1 MNRLIPSKTHICT
14 LGILLLSA
22 LVSSTANGQSLA
34 AQGEAAF
41 YRSCTQCHDADRSF
55 QKRKSQAGW
64 LATVRRMASLDDADI
79 PTSTHI
85 AIAAFLT
92 SRSSPNQQSPRPQS
106 APVPSP
112 PPDVAPNPPQP
123 AFPTA
128 PRAQPPPT
136 GPTSPG
142 STSPTGPT
150 SPGQASTNGPTTS
163 PREPQPTNNNPP
175 SLNSADGDDGNLG
188 ADQANDVG
196 ADQANE
202 AGADQANDSG
212 ADSPTDT
219 NTNEDPASSS
229 DSNRDQDRAD
239 ANSEQDNQSNEAD
252 EDSIWDELSNEVGSG
267 LSTSGTISPLWRG
280 GNDNLENPNFFIDAW
295 LRADWQPSGPLRARV
310 TACTSCHSDA
320 TGGSGFTLELAE
332 AYAAFDLAEFFDKRS
347 KRGQH
352 CERKLDAELRAGR
365 FIVPFGAFA
374 SLSHPGSYGAVTAP
388 LLFNMG
394 RQVNPDNARV
404 PVLPQPFSD
413 EGFNLNLKRRFKNLN
428 ATLDVYGINGL
439 QGSGPGIQFT
449 PSRDYTDNN
458 SNVTVG
464 TRATIGNKKFRVGG
478 SVMSGQ
484 LQDEGAPELNFN
496 LTGAD
501 FTGRFFDDQLRFY
514 FEYAIRRND
523 SIFGQRQL
531 AYGTVSE
538 LNALLFTKPNI
549 RMLARYDTIEHQD
562 FFGNQKIRRF
572 TWGFSTASFGG
583 STLIINHEHWRFSDS
598 EPDTDIL
605 GIRWV
610 TVF

>member
-1 MNRLIPSKTHICT
+1 MALPKTSLPAQPLNTTQSAKPKETLISTCFSIDESREEFPLNRLIPTKTLICT
-14 LGILLLSA
+14 LGVLLSA
-22 LVSSTANGQSLA
+22 LISSTANAQSLA
-34 AQGEAAF
+34 VQGEAAF

-79 PTSTHI
+79 PASTHI

-92 SRSSPNQQSPRPQS
+92 SRNSPNQQSPRPQS
-106 APVPSP
+106 NPVPSP
-112 PPDVAPNPPQP
+112 PPDVALNSPRP
-123 AFPTA
+123 ASPTE
-128 PRAQPPPT
+128 
-136 GPTSPG
+136 PTSPE
-142 STSPTGPT
+142 STDPESTDPESTDPTESAESSEEASPTEPET
-150 SPGQASTNGPTTS
+150 SS
-163 PREPQPTNNNPP
+163 
-175 SLNSADGDDGNLG
+175 GD
-188 ADQANDVG
+188 
-196 ADQANE
+196 
-202 AGADQANDSG
+202 
-212 ADSPTDT
+212 
-219 NTNEDPASSS
+219 
-229 DSNRDQDRAD
+229 RDQDRSD
-239 ANSEQDNQSNEAD
+239 ANSEQDDQSKVAD
-252 EDSIWDELSNEVGSG
+252 EESMLAELTSEVGSG
-267 LSTSGTISPLWRG
+267 LSTSGTISPLWRN
-280 GNDNLENPNFFIDAW
+280 GNDNLENPNFFVDAW

-332 AYAAFDLAEFFDKRS
+332 AYAVFDLADFFDKHAKRR

-352 CERKLDAELRAGR
+352 CERKLDAEIRAGR

-413 EGFNLNLKRRFKNLN
+413 EGFDLNLKMRFKNLN
-428 ATLDVYGINGL
+428 ATLDVYGVNGL
-439 QGSGPGIQFT
+439 QGAGPGIQFT

-464 TRATIGNKKFRVGG
+464 TRATIGNKKFRLGG

-484 LQDEGAPELNFN
+484 LQDEGAPRLNFN

-501 FTGRFFDDQLRFY
+501 FTGRFLDDQLRFY

-538 LNALLFTKPNI
+538 LNALLFAKPNI

-562 FFGNQKIRRF
+562 FFGNQAIRRF

-598 EPDTDIL
+598 EPNTDLL